1 MAGPSRPRIPHDP
14 VRAKLESVREGL
26 LAREAELLASEM
38 GAMSVDVKEEPM
50 EMKVELGSSPLSPT
64 TSMGR
69 RGSGTPGGSRSGK
82 QRALDLIRQ
91 GESDLPPGAILLYVR
106 FSSPSSQISVKK
118 LLTFRP
124 IEQTLALGNRDYT
137 TQTLD
142 SFTHLSLAKK
152 KEKTYDPLDEN
163 ARAQALARMNNFM
176 SYKGDADIEEGEED
190 EGMFGFDDGEYE
202 GDDDRMGT
210 SGHTARGTGERID
223 EFGEDEEVWAEGAE
237 DEYTLRGGDLES

>member
-1 MAGPSRPRIPHDP
+1 
-14 VRAKLESVREGL
+14 
-26 LAREAELLASEM
+26 
-38 GAMSVDVKEEPM
+38 
-50 EMKVELGSSPLSPT
+50 MKT
-64 TSMGR
+64 
-69 RGSGTPGGSRSGK
+69 
-82 QRALDLIRQ
+82 
-91 GESDLPPGAILLYVR
+91 
-106 FSSPSSQISVKK
+106 
-118 LLTFRP
+118 LTGRP

-176 SYKGDADIEEGEED
+176 SYKGDGDIEEGDED
-190 EGMFGFDDGEYE
+190 EGIFGFDDGEYE
-202 GDDDRMGT
+202 GDDDRMAT

-223 EFGEDEEVWAEGAE
+223 EYGEDEEVWAEGGE